1 MFVTSTNYIVDEKEK
16 EQETELNSRKDK
28 SKKRELGV
36 CQNSRWEMSRKTA
49 FLHKCAKRAQRMFQ
63 SFCNTTGIK
72 IPSI

>member
-16 EQETELNSRKDK
+16 EQETEINSRKDK

-49 FLHKCAKRAQRMFQ
+49 FF
-63 SFCNTTGIK
+63 T
-72 IPSI
+72 